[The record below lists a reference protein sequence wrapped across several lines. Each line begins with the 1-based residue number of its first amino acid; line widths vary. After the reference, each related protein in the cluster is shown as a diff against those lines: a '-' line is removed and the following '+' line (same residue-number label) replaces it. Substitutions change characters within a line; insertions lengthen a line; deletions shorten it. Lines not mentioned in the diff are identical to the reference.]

1 MRKETRA
8 AVADRQNR
16 LDARASNAG
25 QDEARRYLKSKEQEA
40 EKSWMPDLLDTV
52 LFFITMTA
60 LAVLILAL

>member
-40 EKSWMPDLLDTV
+40 KKSWMPDLLDTI

-60 LAVLILAL
+60 LAIFLFSL